1 MPAPKQLRLRPGIP
15 MDQDT
20 RLDTRRPRADPQLA
34 RATAEDA
41 VVPVSKGFVQRL
53 FGRSSLPIAK
63 APRQGWMVLPVRVPV
78 TRWSPYLVSFIG
90 LVAVPSF
97 VAILYLAFI
106 ASDQYVSEARFA
118 LHAAQNDLNTSKQ
131 SSSSMSSTSAG
142 SLPALTSQEA
152 YIVTGYIHSHAIL
165 DDLSKEVD
173 VRDIFRRPEADFWAA
188 LKANASAEDLLKYWN
203 GMVTTSIDGPSGI
216 VTVYA
221 RAFRP
226 DDALR
231 LTQAIVRASEKLVN
245 EISERARNDTMKRSE
260 EEVRRTE
267 GLVRQALADMRAY
280 RDKEGF
286 ISPVTAATSTS
297 KLLLDAMADKIKLE
311 NDYFATSASLSPN
324 APSLQTLKARLQGLD
339 KQIDDL
345 KSQLTTSSPQ
355 GKAISASL
363 GRFEELELQRV
374 FAEKLYTMAQDA
386 LERARLKAERQNIY
400 LATFV
405 PPALPEEAK
414 YPERL
419 ALSCLMPI
427 GLLILWGIFALIG
440 AAINDHRY

>member
-1 MPAPKQLRLRPGIP
+1 
-15 MDQDT
+15 MDHDT
-20 RLDTRRPRADPQLA
+20 KLEARRPLTDPQLA

-41 VVPVSKGFVQRL
+41 VVPVSKGFVGRL
-53 FGRSSLPIAK
+53 FGRSSLPVVE
-63 APRQGWMVLPVRVPV
+63 APRQGWTALP
-78 TRWSPYLVSFIG
+78 TRTFPRGSPYLLSFIG
-90 LVAVPSF
+90 LVALPSF
-97 VAILYLAFI
+97 AAILYLAFI

-118 LHAAQNDLNTSKQ
+118 LHAAQNDLNIPKQ
-131 SSSSMSSTSAG
+131 SSSSSMSSAATG

-152 YIVTGYIHSHAIL
+152 YVVTGYIHSHAIL
-165 DDLSKEVD
+165 NDLSKEMD
-173 VRDIFRRPEADFWAA
+173 LREIFRRPEADFWAI
-188 LKANASAEDLLKYWN
+188 LKADASAEDFLKYWN

-231 LTQAIVRASEKLVN
+231 LTEAIVRASEKLVN
-245 EISERARNDTMKRSE
+245 DISARARNDTMKSSE

-267 GLVRQALADMRAY
+267 GLVRQALADMRTY

-297 KLLLDAMADKIKLE
+297 TLLLTAMADKIKLE

-324 APSLQTLKARLQGLD
+324 APSLQTLKVRLQGLD

-345 KSQLTTSSPQ
+345 KSQLTTTSPQ

-374 FAEKLYTMAQDA
+374 FGEKLYTMAQDA
-386 LERARLKAERQNIY
+386 LERSRLKAERQNIY

-419 ALSCLMPI
+419 ALSGLIPV
-427 GLLILWGIFALIG
+427 GLLIVWGIFALIG